1 MDDETIQATGQ
12 IQLNNLELFLDFFR
26 LAGVAQLVEQLICN
40 QQVGGSNPF
49 AGSILL
55 IDLSRYALMLIAIG
69 EMAER
74 SKAADCKSADV
85 SLRRFESFFPHCA
98 GVVQW

>member
-1 MDDETIQATGQ
+1 MIQATGQ

-49 AGSILL
+49 AGSFSYLAFSKSNQI
-55 IDLSRYALMLIAIG
+55 IIKIEPKG
-69 EMAER
+69 EMAEWL
-74 SKAADCKSADV
+74 KAADCKSADEC
-85 SLRRFESFFPHCA
+85 LRRFESFSPHAA

>member
-1 MDDETIQATGQ
+1 LG
-12 IQLNNLELFLDFFR
+12 FR

-49 AGSILL
+49 AGSILMV
-55 IDLSRYALMLIAIG
+55 DLGRYALMYSAIG

-98 GVVQW
+98 GVVQR

>member
-1 MDDETIQATGQ
+1 MIQATGQ

-49 AGSILL
+49 AGSICCV
-55 IDLSRYALMLIAIG
+55 DLSRYTYLISILQLG